1 MVAKTGG
8 SPRKRTTRGP
18 GRPEGVSE
26 VRNDI
31 LDAAEDIFSSLGYAG
46 TSLREV
52 AQKAKVTQA
61 LISYYFGSKFGLFEQ
76 VFLRRSAPISQERI
90 ERLEGLRKKG
100 KASVTDIVRAFLLP
114 TLSLR
119 ASPQGRAFLRLQ
131 ARLHTEPPEISYE
144 LRTHAYGD
152 STRLYVEALRK
163 ALPRLGELDAYW
175 RVTMMIGTYLYAFS
189 DTHRME
195 EMAPPGTYDPSDVES
210 IIDQVTR
217 FVVGGFEAA

>member
-1 MVAKTGG
+1 M
-8 SPRKRTTRGP
+8 
-18 GRPEGVSE
+18 SE